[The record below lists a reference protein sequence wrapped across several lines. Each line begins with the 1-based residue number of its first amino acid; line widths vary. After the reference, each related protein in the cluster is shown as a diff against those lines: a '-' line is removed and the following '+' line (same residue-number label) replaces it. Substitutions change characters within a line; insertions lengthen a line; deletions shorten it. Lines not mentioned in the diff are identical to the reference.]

1 MQKSLEETKK
11 SFFRLVEL
19 VKQGYILAS
28 ELGVECDR
36 DFKIYFDFDGDMVG
50 IECPYII
57 HKGAVVPKSKVKEI
71 KGVFCVDILDCLA
84 FDYVSNKKEL
94 VEAYKAINKLR
105 SDTEFYLASE
115 YCVAKTRLAEIDKI
129 DFDGNLARFFSE
141 TKSCRIE
148 DKGFVYVVYNPK
160 TKLTKI
166 GRSTNPKSRIKSLAF
181 GAGCDLKELAIVRVE
196 DCSQV
201 ENMLHKKFNH
211 ARKMGEWFKLNEV
224 ETEELVKELE
234 SLTIEV
240 EP

>member
-57 HKGAVVPKSKVKEI
+57 HKGAVIPKSKVKEI

-94 VEAYKAINKLR
+94 AEAYKAINKLR
-105 SDTEFYLASE
+105 ADTEFYLAS
-115 YCVAKTRLAEIDKI
+115 VFVSSKKEIE
-129 DFDGNLARFFSE
+129 AVE
-141 TKSCRIE
+141 KS
-148 DKGFVYVVYNPK
+148 F
-160 TKLTKI
+160 
-166 GRSTNPKSRIKSLAF
+166 KSYRDACS
-181 GAGCDLKELAIVRVE
+181 RV
-196 DCSQV
+196 
-201 ENMLHKKFNH
+201 F
-211 ARKMGEWFKLNEV
+211 LNED
-224 ETEELVKELE
+224 
-234 SLTIEV
+234 SLSD
-240 EP
+240 